1 MKEKELEFDNKI
13 NEVLSGVLDNVEP
26 AEQAGLSE
34 DTVNINLE
42 ASDEKPPLEEIPK
55 PQEEEEPINAA
66 ELFKDKYYQ
75 EKKKRKA
82 ILADRQ
88 KLEQENQELKQ
99 YLNGTIS
106 VNSELYEKD
115 IQNDIDKLTKIIN
128 DAIEGGHQDVFV
140 QANLLLNKA
149 LIKQSEFERSANS
162 RLRHNKN
169 ESPAAVEQS
178 TNVHNEPS
186 QSYIEQQEQIKLNR
200 AEEWLEDRPELIKGS
215 SKYNPQIQ
223 KELNDFIKD
232 LDRELKKTGREDE
245 ILSDAYFDVLDE
257 FVDSIKIKKPKEGYT
272 SSNVGGVRNNFSN
285 QGSNKIRITLSD
297 FDKQMARELKMS
309 EEQYL
314 KYQYKNRA

>member
-26 AEQAGLSE
+26 AEHEGLSE
-34 DTVNINLE
+34 DAVNINLE
-42 ASDEKPPLEEIPK
+42 ATDEKPSVEESPK

-162 RLRHNKN
+162 RLQHNKN
-169 ESPAAVEQS
+169 EPLKAEQS

-186 QSYIEQQEQIKLNR
+186 QNYIEQQEQIKLNR